1 MNKIET
7 TLSTYKRLRS
17 GISLVVSS
25 LMNNNYSRNTHNGFS
40 DSLCFMTKNENDSNK
55 RNKAKRTKQRVL
67 RTHCF
72 FANAYLTD
80 KYE

>member
-40 DSLCFMTKNENDSNK
+40 DSLPASKKNENP
-55 RNKAKRTKQRVL
+55 
-67 RTHCF
+67 C
-72 FANAYLTD
+72 
-80 KYE
+80 